1 MRCFSLGVTS
11 AWSCSRVGLRLWVVG
26 VLCILTIPLT
36 TDSNAL
42 GARESERNPRMGKQQ
57 RKRNTEAL
65 KRLPPITA
73 ADCERAAQ
81 ALVRQ
86 GICTPGILT
95 WGVNH
100 HRREVK

>member
-1 MRCFSLGVTS
+1 
-11 AWSCSRVGLRLWVVG
+11 
-26 VLCILTIPLT
+26 
-36 TDSNAL
+36 
-42 GARESERNPRMGKQQ
+42 MGKQQ